1 MTDAKTPLPPG
12 RHTSQIQ
19 YAIFTGI
26 VALLVNVSAQADT
39 LIHAG
44 SVIDGAA
51 DRAVTEKTIRVSGT
65 TITAIENGYT
75 KAGKD
80 DTVIDLSNKTV
91 LPGLMDMHTHLSG
104 QYSPDSRLEQFTL
117 NEADYT
123 INAVANAR
131 KTLDAGFTVVR
142 DLGDSRNV
150 TVAVRNAIDKGTLA
164 GPKIF
169 TAAKSLATTGGHADP
184 TNGWAKPLMGAPGP
198 TEGVVNSVED
208 ARQAV
213 RQRYKDGADWIKITA
228 TGGVLSVA
236 KSGQNPQFMDDELQ
250 AIIDTAA
257 DYGMRVAAHAHGAE
271 GMKRA
276 INAGVASI
284 EHGTYMTDE
293 NIELMK
299 QHGTYYVPTI
309 MAGVW
314 VGEKSKIDGFFPEL
328 VRPKAATI
336 GPQIQQTFA
345 KAYKA
350 GIPIVFGTDT
360 GVSAHGDNAQ
370 EFGLMVDA
378 GMPAMEAIQSAT
390 SIAAKFLEI
399 DETHGTLTSGKQA
412 DIIAVEGDPL
422 QNIRVLEKVGFVMK
436 GGVVYKQQ

>member
-1 MTDAKTPLPPG
+1 MWFSDSHQKRTTT
-12 RHTSQIQ
+12 RQR
-19 YAIFTGI
+19 AILAGI
-26 VALLVNVSAQADT
+26 GALLVTVLSQADT

-44 SVIDGAA
+44 RLIDGESS
-51 DRAVTEKTIRVSGT
+51 RAFTEKTIRVSGT
-65 TITAIENGYT
+65 TITAIEDGY
-75 KAGKD
+75 AAPGSD
-80 DTVIDLSNKTV
+80 DTIINLKNHTV
-91 LPGLMDMHTHLSG
+91 MPGLMDMHTHISSE
-104 QYSPDSRLEQFTL
+104 YSPNSRLERFIL
-117 NEADYT
+117 NESDYT

-131 KTLDAGFTVVR
+131 KTLDAGFTVIR

-150 TVAVRNAIDKGTLA
+150 TVAVRNAIDKGTVP

-184 TNGWAKPLMGAPGP
+184 TNGWAKRLMGVPGP
-198 TEGVVNSVED
+198 NEGVVNSVED

-236 KSGQNPQFMDDELQ
+236 KSGQNPQFTDEELQ
-250 AIIDTAA
+250 AIVTTAT
-257 DYGMRVAAHAHGAE
+257 DYGMRVAAHAHGTE

-293 NIELMK
+293 IIKLMK
-299 QHGTYYVPTI
+299 QRGAYYVPTI
-309 MAGVW
+309 MAGAW

-336 GPQIQQTFA
+336 GPLIQQTFA

-350 GIPIVFGTDT
+350 GVSIVFGTDT
-360 GVSAHGDNAQ
+360 GVSSHGDNAQ
-370 EFGLMVDA
+370 EFSLMVDA
-378 GMPAMEAIQSAT
+378 GMPPMQAIQSAT
-390 SIAAKFLEI
+390 SVAAKFLKIE
-399 DETHGTLTSGKQA
+399 DTHGTLQTGKQA
-412 DIIAVEGDPL
+412 DIIAVAGDPL
-422 QNIRVLEKVGFVMK
+422 QNIRAMEEVGFVMK
-436 GGVVYKQQ
+436 GGTIYKRR